1 MGERLTAEDFAPQ
14 TAMRPGTISEVPAL
28 RFCKDCRFLEG
39 GATGDIP
46 LHPKCLHQQAMVRVE
61 NLVTGVARDDR
72 RFAEHQRREGDE
84 TFCGR
89 AARYFEPHA

>member
-1 MGERLTAEDFAPQ
+1 
-14 TAMRPGTISEVPAL
+14 
-28 RFCKDCRFLEG
+28 
-39 GATGDIP
+39 
-46 LHPKCLHQQAMVRVE
+46 MVRVE

-72 RFAEHQRREGDE
+72 KFAEHQRREGDE